1 MLVLHLSLSHTH
13 TLIPLSAAGL
23 MWGWGLLL
31 CMAVVVREQLYGP
44 YPTKNIQMFFL
55 AYGGYILMPLTVM
68 LRVAWAPV
76 FKTSTQQKTA
86 DKKKKKN

>member
-1 MLVLHLSLSHTH
+1 
-13 TLIPLSAAGL
+13 
-23 MWGWGLLL
+23 
-31 CMAVVVREQLYGP
+31 MAVVVREQLYGP

-68 LRVAWAPV
+68 LRVAWTPV
-76 FKTSTQQKTA
+76 FKTNPKTA